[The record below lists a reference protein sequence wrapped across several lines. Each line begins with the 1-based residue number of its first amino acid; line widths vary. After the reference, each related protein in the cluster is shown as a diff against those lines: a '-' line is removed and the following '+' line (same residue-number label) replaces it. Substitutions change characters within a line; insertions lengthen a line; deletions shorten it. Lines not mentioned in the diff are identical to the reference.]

1 MRYRDLTARNWL
13 VLTGAHDLLA
23 LEPHRVAHT
32 VAKVFL
38 HPDFN
43 LDTFDS
49 DIALLRLNSPV
60 SWSSTVSPVCLP
72 PPDYQ
77 FHSSTQCVITG
88 WGVAGRTHFQFN
100 VVHGRTLGQH
110 LYILRFVFFTGHINH
125 GRVFRLSVCPSV
137 RPSVCHTLALRQND
151 AARITKFLPAD
162 SGKTLKSWR

>member
-1 MRYRDLTARNWL
+1 MQDCVVVECRDLTAKNWL

-60 SWSSTVSPVCLP
+60 RWSSTVSPVCLP
-72 PPDYQ
+72 PPDYD

-88 WGVAGRTHFQFN
+88 WGVAGQILFISTHSTAKLLHFTTWYCFCM
-100 VVHGRTLGQH
+100 
-110 LYILRFVFFTGHINH
+110 FFCI
-125 GRVFRLSVCPSV
+125 F
-137 RPSVCHTLALRQND
+137 
-151 AARITKFLPAD
+151 
-162 SGKTLKSWR
+162 